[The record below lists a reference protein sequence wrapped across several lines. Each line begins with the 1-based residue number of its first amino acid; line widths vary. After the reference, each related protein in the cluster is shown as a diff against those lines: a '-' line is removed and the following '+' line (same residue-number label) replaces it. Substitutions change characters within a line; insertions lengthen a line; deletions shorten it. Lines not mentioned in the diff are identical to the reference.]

1 VLQVNGATVDER
13 CVVDLN
19 SNLRENNP
27 EPQAIL
33 NRLPEPVVNMK
44 DVNMEDSP
52 FSQPVQLSRELLQRV
67 GVSETVVS
75 KFSEKLNLAL
85 VNIIGQLSHEGFD
98 QSQINLTARCLNIE
112 TVDTVVAC
120 TDTSSDNALSTHS
133 DNAPSKGATRC
144 TRNDHSYSSNVES
157 SSDKTSIKGS
167 KPTRGDHSYSSKTES
182 SSDRTTSK
190 CSKPIP
196 GDHCYNTN
204 KTKTV
209 KRRLDIATSRL
220 DSAHKQLKVSQQ
232 RVRRLKHRIGTFSQL
247 SEQLLSDRASKMV
260 RKYLRT
266 FKKE

>member
-1 VLQVNGATVDER
+1 MLQVNGATVDER

-98 QSQINLTARCLNIE
+98 QSQINLTARCLNIQ

-120 TDTSSDNALSTHS
+120 TDTSSDNALS
-133 DNAPSKGATRC
+133 KGSSR

-157 SSDKTSIKGS
+157 SSDKTTSKGS

-182 SSDRTTSK
+182 SSDKTPIK
-190 CSKPIP
+190 GSKPIP

>member
-1 VLQVNGATVDER
+1 MLQVNGATVDER

-44 DVNMEDSP
+44 DVNMEDSL
-52 FSQPVQLSRELLQRV
+52 FSQPVLLSRELLQGV
-67 GVSETVVS
+67 GISETVVS

-85 VNIIGQLSHEGFD
+85 VNIIGQLSQEGFD

-112 TVDTVVAC
+112 MADTVVAC
-120 TDTSSDNALSTHS
+120 TDTSSDNA
-133 DNAPSKGATRC
+133 PSKGSSR

-157 SSDKTSIKGS
+157 SSDKATSKGS